1 MAILSSFSQNPNGN
15 FLEVG
20 KLKRIQGVSGVGFPG
35 GHHSSSPGDK
45 LQIFPHLI
53 RQLTVYKRLKSDNA
67 NTVDIESFKPNHDSL
82 ETK

>member
-1 MAILSSFSQNPNGN
+1 MAILRSFSQNPNEN

-45 LQIFPHLI
+45 LQISHDLI
-53 RQLTVYKRLKSDNA
+53 RQLTVYKRLKSA
-67 NTVDIESFKPNHDSL
+67 IEPPGSSKYIQRL
-82 ETK
+82 R